1 MKMRGWGEP
10 LRNLKISYENAY
22 YTAFSI
28 FSLKG
33 GLTLEFEIR
42 DRDAGA
48 RLGRFKVKGRVVETP
63 LFLPVYNP
71 NIPIIT
77 PNEMRERYGFKAIMT
92 NAYIIYKNEAL
103 REKALKEGIHGFL
116 NFDGVVFTD
125 SGAYQSFRGE
135 LELKQEEIVK
145 FQENIGVDVGVMLD
159 VPSRGESFEEC
170 RESVIETAKR
180 GEEWSTLRSRG
191 EIAWE
196 GVIQGGAYPE
206 LLELSCKLM
215 SKFDF
220 DIFAVGV
227 PPKYW
232 MSYDFELIAIQG
244 LNTRMN
250 ISPEKPLH
258 AFGMGNPLVLSL
270 LVAIGYDVF
279 DSASYAIYAKDGR
292 YMTEWGVKRIE
303 ELDYLPCDCPVC
315 LSIDAGELKIMAKDE
330 RVKLLARH
338 NLYMILREMNAI
350 KQAIRENR
358 LWELVQQRARAHPK
372 LLESLIRVFKDG
384 WNYFKAVDPIRKR
397 AALFYSGEETTL
409 RPELRRA
416 LERVKERLGC
426 DRIPSALSETYP
438 FGQSILK
445 SGILN
450 FDGKS
455 YDDLEKIR
463 IIADYQFGSDVG
475 LKLIPEDVFI
485 EKSKRTGR
493 IRRIW
498 LGDVLIGALR
508 PSDGF
513 ISLSL
518 EGALRLKK
526 ILQPPKY
533 RVYVSGDDKLIQMVK
548 SGGDVFSR
556 FVAKCDLEIVP
567 KEEVIVVDQDDSLL
581 AVGQAVLAGFEMGR
595 FRRGV
600 AVKVRKGV
608 EE

>member
-1 MKMRGWGEP
+1 M
-10 LRNLKISYENAY
+10 I
-22 YTAFSI
+22 
-28 FSLKG
+28 
-33 GLTLEFEIR
+33 LEFEIK

-48 RLGRFKVKGRVVETP
+48 RLGKIIVKGKTLETP

-77 PNEMRERYGFKAIMT
+77 PKEMKEKYGFKAIMT

-103 REKALKEGIHGFL
+103 REKALEKGIHVFL

-125 SGAYQSFRGE
+125 SGAYQSFRSRI
-135 LELKQEEIVK
+135 ELKQEEIIR
-145 FQENIGVDVGVMLD
+145 FQEAVNVDVGVMLD

-180 GEEWSTLRSRG
+180 GEEWSLLKSEG
-191 EIAWE
+191 KNAWE

-206 LLELSCKLM
+206 LLELSCRLM

-227 PPKYW
+227 PPRYW
-232 MSYDFELIAIQG
+232 MSYDFELIAVQG
-244 LNTRMN
+244 INSRTN
-250 ISPEKPLH
+250 IPPEKPLH
-258 AFGMGNPLVLSL
+258 AFGMGNPIILPL
-270 LVAIGYDVF
+270 LVAIGYDIF
-279 DSASYAIYAKDGR
+279 DSASYAIYAKNGR

-303 ELDYLPCDCPVC
+303 ELDYLPCNCPVC
-315 LSIDAGELKIMAKDE
+315 SNTDADDVKSMSRDE
-330 RVKLLARH
+330 RINFLARH
-338 NLYMILREMNAI
+338 NLYAIQREMYAI

-358 LWELVQQRARAHPK
+358 LWELVQQRARAHPRV
-372 LLESLIRVFKDG
+372 LEALVRTLKDG
-384 WNYFKAVDPIRKR
+384 WSYFKMVDPIRKR
-397 AALFYSGEETTL
+397 SALFYSGEETIL
-409 RPELRRA
+409 RPEIRRA
-416 LERVKERLGC
+416 LERVRERLGC
-426 DRIPSALSETYP
+426 DKIPSALSETYP
-438 FGQSILK
+438 FGQCVIINR
-445 SGILN
+445 ILN
-450 FDGKS
+450 FDEKEYS
-455 YDDLEKIR
+455 DLEKVR
-463 IIADYQFGSDVG
+463 MVADYQFGPEVG

-498 LGDVLIGALR
+498 IGDKLIGAIR

-513 ISLSL
+513 ISLNI
-518 EGALRLKK
+518 EGALRLKR

-533 RVYVSGDDKLIQMVK
+533 RVYVDKDSKLLQTIK
-548 SGGDVFSR
+548 SGGDVFSK
-556 FVAKCDLEIVP
+556 FVIKCDLDIIP
-567 KEEVIVVDQDDSLL
+567 REEVLVVDRDDSLL
-581 AVGQAVLAGFEMGR
+581 AVGQAILAGFEMGR

>member
-1 MKMRGWGEP
+1 MSP
-10 LRNLKISYENAY
+10 IFLLKSR
-22 YTAFSI
+22 
-28 FSLKG
+28 
-33 GLTLEFEIR
+33 LTLEFEIR

-48 RLGRFKVKGRVVETP
+48 RLGKIKVKGETVETP

-77 PNEMRERYGFKAIMT
+77 PSEMEEKYGFKAIMT
-92 NAYIIYKNEAL
+92 NAYIIYKNDVL
-103 REKALKEGIHGFL
+103 REKALEKGIHTLL
-116 NFDGVVFTD
+116 NFDGMVFTD
-125 SGAYQSFRGE
+125 SGAYQSFKGR
-135 LELKQEEIVK
+135 LELRQEEIIN
-145 FQENIGVDVGVMLD
+145 FQESIDVDVGVMLD

-180 GEEWSTLRSRG
+180 GEEWSILRSKDRN
-191 EIAWE
+191 AWE

-206 LLELSCKLM
+206 LLELSCRLM

-232 MSYDFELIAIQG
+232 VSYNFEFIVVQG
-244 LNTRMN
+244 LNSRMN

-258 AFGMGNPLVLSL
+258 AFGMGNPIILSL
-270 LVAIGYDVF
+270 LTAIGYDIF

-303 ELDYLPCDCPVC
+303 ELDYLPCDCPLC
-315 LSIDAGELKIMAKDE
+315 LNMSADELKTMAEDE
-330 RVKLLARH
+330 RVNFLARH
-338 NLYMILREMNAI
+338 NLYVIRREVNAI

-358 LWELVQQRARAHPK
+358 LWELVQQRARAHPRI
-372 LLESLIRVFKDG
+372 LEALTRAFKDG
-384 WNYFKAVDPIRKR
+384 WNYFKTVDPIRKR
-397 AALFYSGEETTL
+397 SALFYSGEETVL

-416 LERVKERLGC
+416 LERVRERLGC
-426 DRIPSALSETYP
+426 DKIPSALSETYP
-438 FGQSILK
+438 FGQCLLK

-450 FDGKS
+450 FDGREYS
-455 YDDLEKIR
+455 DLEKVR
-463 IIADYQFGSDVG
+463 IIADYQFGSGVG
-475 LKLIPEDVFI
+475 LKLMPEDAFI

-498 LGDVLIGALR
+498 IEDVLIGALR

-518 EGALRLKK
+518 EGAFRLRK

-533 RVYVSGDDKLIQMVK
+533 RVYVVGDDELFQTVK
-548 SGGDVFSR
+548 SGGDVFSK
-556 FVAKCDLEIVP
+556 FVAKCDLNIIP
-567 KEEVIVVDQDDSLL
+567 KEEVMVVDRNDSLL
-581 AVGQAVLAGFEMGR
+581 AVGQAVLAGFEMGK